1 MTGRVRMAENGA
13 QLLARIEGRR
23 SLKDIDQHIFPVNG
37 GPAQGDV
44 IEFHGVEGSGKT
56 EMLYHILS
64 RCILPTCS
72 GGLEVEVV
80 FIDTDYHFDMLRL
93 VSILENRLT
102 SSAPESEMEEVVRSS
117 LRRLSVLHCSSSIQL
132 LLTLH
137 YLEGILCSRPAL
149 CLLVIDSIS
158 AFYWI
163 DRANGGDS
171 LARQEANLRKC
182 TEILDRLRRDYGV
195 VVVATTHAVMR
206 NYSSSSTASGSSE
219 PSGSTPSWKCSSD
232 FDKQYLCRAWQKIL
246 THRLLFSKSD
256 QSSVSEDHKQLF
268 SVACNTV
275 RTKGVHRCVFYVT
288 EAGVRFSE

>member
-1 MTGRVRMAENGA
+1 MSGRVRMAENCA

-56 EMLYHILS
+56 EMLYHLLS
-64 RCILPTCS
+64 RCILPTHS
-72 GGLEVEVV
+72 GGLEVEAFFV
-80 FIDTDYHFDMLRL
+80 DTDYHFDMLRL
-93 VSILENRLT
+93 VSILEARLT
-102 SSAPESEMEEVVRSS
+102 SSPLENEMEEMVRSS
-117 LRRLSVLHCSSSIQL
+117 LRRLSVLHCSSSVQL

-158 AFYWI
+158 SFYWI

-171 LARQEANLRKC
+171 LVRQEANLRKC

-195 VVVATTHAVMR
+195 VVFATTHAVMR
-206 NYSSSSTASGSSE
+206 NYSSSSTASGSAE
-219 PSGSTPSWKCSSD
+219 PSRSTPSWKCSSD
-232 FDKQYLCRAWQKIL
+232 FDKQYLCRAWQKLL

-256 QSSVSEDHKQLF
+256 QSSVSADHKQLF
-268 SVACNTV
+268 SVASNTV
-275 RTKGVHRCVFYVT
+275 RTKGVHRCVFLVT
-288 EAGVRFSE
+288 EAGVQFSE

>member
-1 MTGRVRMAENGA
+1 
-13 QLLARIEGRR
+13 
-23 SLKDIDQHIFPVNG
+23 
-37 GPAQGDV
+37 
-44 IEFHGVEGSGKT
+44 
-56 EMLYHILS
+56 MLYHILS